1 MTEPKAPEP
10 PNGRSQ
16 QPQLGDFFFMGT
28 ACAIAVVGGGGGGY
42 ALDAWLH
49 TTPWL
54 TFVGLLFGLISAVLI
69 GVNQYRKLS

>member
-1 MTEPKAPEP
+1 MTEPQPPEP
-10 PNGRSQ
+10 PNRWANP
-16 QPQLGDFFFMGT
+16 PQLGDYFFMGT

-54 TFVGLLFGLISAVLI
+54 TFVGLLFGLISAVMI
-69 GVNQYRKLS
+69 GVKQYRKLS